1 MSNSHGQDDA
11 SASQLSRRQ
20 PDALVRAVNFGGR
33 AHDCTKVEGKISP
46 FGYSDQYARPDN
58 PFRAGV
64 QEGFTGRKID
74 AAVDPLL
81 SWAGSNS
88 CSAAVFWRG
97 VMCYP

>member
-1 MSNSHGQDDA
+1 MAKMTQAQANYREGNPMRSCGLSI
-11 SASQLSRRQ
+11 SAAVPMIARKWKAKSRHS
-20 PDALVRAVNFGGR
+20 VISTNTRAQTTR
-33 AHDCTKVEGKISP
+33 SA
-46 FGYSDQYARPDN
+46 
-58 PFRAGV
+58 AGV